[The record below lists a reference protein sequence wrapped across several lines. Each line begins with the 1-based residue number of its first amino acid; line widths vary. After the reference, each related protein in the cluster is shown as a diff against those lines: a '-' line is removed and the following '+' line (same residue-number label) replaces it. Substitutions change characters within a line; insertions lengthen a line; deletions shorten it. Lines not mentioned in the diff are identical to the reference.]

1 MFFQI
6 GITGRMI
13 WKQPWH
19 HSERNIHA
27 VFRANLIWNEK
38 LLFGLLRDHCCY
50 LREILLSFGYKIF
63 YISGLNQLKIKERR
77 DMLENWRKENSIW
90 RRLRVSRTGIKRC
103 HVCTYKYTHD
113 SFNLFISRS
122 DGNEDL
128 LKSFWGRFHKPSQ
141 DARDLGFRV
150 LAGIWQETFTV
161 AVTGTSCTRRL
172 CVSDIL

>member
-1 MFFQI
+1 MFFQF

-13 WKQPWH
+13 WKQLWH

-50 LREILLSFGYKIF
+50 PREILLSFGYKIF

-77 DMLENWRKENSIW
+77 DMLENWRKESSIW

-103 HVCTYKYTHD
+103 HVCTYKHTHD

-172 CVSDIL
+172 CLSDIL